1 MTAGFSYDL
10 GAFDPTFPGITLH
23 FPNQT
28 TWDQVRSFT
37 GILSSIAKTDL
48 LSKNPRLSAGDVTRE
63 QVVRHLSVDLN
74 FNSPLDDADK
84 ERLGRSLIDSDPEH
98 AVGYLAVSSC
108 HVHERRHFHDWLLSP
123 YTAAIN
129 GGSLYEL
136 RATAADFAGW
146 WHHGHPSTPHSLDA
160 EN

>member
-10 GAFDPTFPGITLH
+10 GAFDPTFPGITLY

-63 QVVRHLSVDLN
+63 QIVRHLSVDLN
-74 FNSPLDDADK
+74 FNVIEHVKTEAAFSVAPR
-84 ERLGRSLIDSDPEH
+84 ERL
-98 AVGYLAVSSC
+98 
-108 HVHERRHFHDWLLSP
+108 RR
-123 YTAAIN
+123 
-129 GGSLYEL
+129 
-136 RATAADFAGW
+136 
-146 WHHGHPSTPHSLDA
+146 
-160 EN
+160 